1 MRLVGRALE
10 RMPDYAGRLERE
22 PRTCDAPAVGRLRAV
37 DYGDNRATRGRITPL
52 ATAVIRHSLLL

>member
-10 RMPDYAGRLERE
+10 RMSEYAGRLERE
-22 PRTCDAPAVGRLRAV
+22 PRTCDSRLRAV

-52 ATAVIRHSLLL
+52 ATAVIRHSPLL